1 MFGLSAI
8 TENVVPRLLAAACIA
23 FGGIVSYIYFRLARR
38 KQRPLLEFDL
48 FKVPTFWAGVG
59 GGSLFR
65 IGVGAIALLL
75 PLMLQLGFGLNPMQS
90 GMLTCAS
97 AVGALFIKSLI
108 KLLLRL
114 FGFRRL
120 LLVNSVFA
128 SATIVVVGLFTAN
141 TAHWLI
147 FTVLLTTGCFR
158 SLQFTALNAI
168 TYAEIPDHRVSAAT
182 SLFATVQQLSLG
194 VGVTMGAFAL
204 QASNYIQGHA
214 KIVAA
219 DFWPAFLVLGLIA
232 MTSAYS
238 ASKLSPD
245 AGEDMAGRQA
255 KPQLETVA
263 EARGAK

>member
-8 TENVVPRLLAAACIA
+8 TEDVVPRMLAAACIV
-23 FGGIVSYIYFRLARR
+23 FGGMVTYVYFRMARR

-48 FKVPTFWAGVG
+48 FKVPTFWVGVG

-65 IGVGAIALLL
+65 IGIGAMALLL
-75 PLMLQLGFGLNPMQS
+75 PLMLQLGFGLTPLQS

-114 FGFRRL
+114 YGFRRL

-128 SATIVVVGLFTAN
+128 SATVAAIGLFTAN

-147 FTVLLTTGCFR
+147 FTVLVITGCFR

-182 SLFATVQQLSLG
+182 SMFATVQQLSLG
-194 VGVTMGAFAL
+194 VGVTVGAFAL
-204 QASNYIQGHA
+204 QASNFIQGHP

-232 MTSAYS
+232 MSSAYS

-245 AGEDMAGRQA
+245 AGEDMAGRHP
-255 KPQLETVA
+255 KPELEAA
-263 EARGAK
+263 EVSRGAE